1 MRSNGCSGRERIDGW
16 NTHFM
21 RMKNR
26 QHRLFCFKILDNVF
40 ARTEKCIKDKTHAYA
55 CIAFYILVNFIT
67 STTAP
72 WRRGKIFAWQ
82 VRGHGFD
89 PRNALSFAQRK
100 IEMLRVETCENR
112 VYPIISFNS
121 QSERVVIYIILMTL
135 VYLFLVPT
143 SSHEPRQAQFPS
155 CTWYNAGA
163 GQTKGWNSDL
173 PMRLAP
179 AL

>member
-1 MRSNGCSGRERIDGW
+1 MLLLLHRE
-16 NTHFM
+16 
-21 RMKNR
+21 
-26 QHRLFCFKILDNVF
+26 
-40 ARTEKCIKDKTHAYA
+40 
-55 CIAFYILVNFIT
+55 
-67 STTAP
+67 
-72 WRRGKIFAWQ
+72 
-82 VRGHGFD
+82 
-89 PRNALSFAQRK
+89 K
-100 IEMLRVETCENR
+100 IEMLRVKTCENR
-112 VYPIISFNS
+112 VYPIVSFNS

-179 AL
+179 GHLFDTQEYIDD